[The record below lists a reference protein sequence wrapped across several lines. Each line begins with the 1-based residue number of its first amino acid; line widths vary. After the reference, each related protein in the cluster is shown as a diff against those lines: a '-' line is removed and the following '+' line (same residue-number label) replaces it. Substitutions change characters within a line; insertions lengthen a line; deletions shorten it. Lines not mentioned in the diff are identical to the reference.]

1 MAAKKGKP
9 KTSSSEPVDPEMQRL
24 TKRIENLNKIVDR
37 GEIYREMYQ
46 ARTPKEKFLEARS
59 VRAEQKR
66 DQLLRQTWNLRNAPR
81 SEGAGARATLEGL
94 MRGNIGGGLRKHG
107 R

>member
-1 MAAKKGKP
+1 MAKKTGKP
-9 KTSSSEPVDPEMQRL
+9 KKLSSEPVDQEMQRL

-37 GEIYREMYQ
+37 GYIYREMYQ
-46 ARTPKEKFLEARS
+46 AKTTKEKFLEARS
-59 VRAEQKR
+59 VRAEQKM
-66 DQLLRQTWNLRNAPR
+66 DQLLRQTWNLRNASR